1 MDEIMLKAFLA
12 AVAAGGL
19 AGLTGVFIYLLNIP
33 FIGVAGAHSAMAG
46 GVWGMIAGL
55 NPKITAFAAAIA
67 ASVAAGPFSGRAKSN
82 VNVIMAVVFSVVMA
96 LAFLGAALVE
106 GGDVVLAGFIWGN
119 IFMAGAN
126 EIIFMIVLWGATG
139 LWTGLNYRK
148 ICAVLVSR
156 EMAAASGINEKF
168 YFYAMLALCG
178 LTVTAG
184 LDIMGGLMI
193 FGLIII
199 PPAAASRL
207 TRDLKKFFVMSS
219 AIGSFSAAAGCA
231 LSFALDLPVSAC
243 VVLSA
248 AALFLILFLTAPLFK
263 RD

>member
-12 AVAAGGL
+12 AVTAGAL
-19 AGLTGVFIYLLNIP
+19 AGFTGVFIYLLNIP

-67 ASVAAGPFSGRAKSN
+67 AAVAAGPFSDRSKSS

-96 LAFLGAALVE
+96 LAFLGAALVK
-106 GGDVVLAGFIWGN
+106 GGDAVLAGFIWGN
-119 IFMAGAN
+119 IFMAGFD
-126 EIIFMIVLWGATG
+126 EILFMAILWAAAVLWTV
-139 LWTGLNYRK
+139 LNYRK
-148 ICAVLVSR
+148 ICAVLVNR
-156 EMAAASGINEKF
+156 EIAAASGIREKY
-168 YFYAMLALCG
+168 YFYTMLALCG

-184 LDIMGGLMI
+184 LDIMGGLMV

-199 PPAAASRL
+199 PPAGASRL
-207 TRDLKKFFVMSS
+207 TRDLKKFFALSS
-219 AIGSFSAAAGCA
+219 GLGAISAAAGCA
-231 LSFALDLPVSAC
+231 ASFALDLPVSAC

-248 AALFLILFLTAPLFK
+248 AVLFLLSLVYSSLLKA
-263 RD
+263 

>member
-12 AVAAGGL
+12 AVTAGALSGF
-19 AGLTGVFIYLLNIP
+19 TGVFIYLLNIP

-67 ASVAAGPFSGRAKSN
+67 ASVAAGPVSDRSKSN
-82 VNVIMAVVFSVVMA
+82 VNIIMAVVFSVVMA
-96 LAFLGAALVE
+96 LAFLGAAFVK
-106 GGDVVLAGFIWGN
+106 GGDAVLAGFIWGN
-119 IFMAGAN
+119 IFMAGIG
-126 EIIFMIVLWGATG
+126 EIVFMAVLWAATG
-139 LWTGLNYRK
+139 LWTALNYRK
-148 ICAVLVSR
+148 ICAVLVNR
-156 EMAAASGINEKF
+156 EIAAASGINEKL
-168 YFYAMLALCG
+168 YFYTMLALCG

-207 TRDLKKFFVMSS
+207 TRDLKMFFVLSS
-219 AIGSFSAAAGCA
+219 AFGAFSAAAGCA
-231 LSFALDLPVSAC
+231 VSFAFDLPVSAC

-248 AALFLILFLTAPLFK
+248 AVLFLLSFLSAF
-263 RD
+263 RVSH